1 MTSITLLLLRY
12 KYWVFLPLSM
22 TEGPILAIIA
32 GFFIHL
38 GYLDLIPSFTLLMIG
53 DLVPDNF
60 VYYIGRYNHKSLE
73 KSLARST
80 FLSKNLI
87 RIENLWHAHTFK
99 TMFFTKLAYGLS
111 LPLLIIAGKA
121 KLPYKIF
128 IRDAMVVS
136 VIQYTIFL
144 TLGYY
149 FGKSYELLVQYAKY
163 TGIGIALTGVMIALI
178 YIAVKKYAAKEI
190 YKIENE
196 NII

>member
-1 MTSITLLLLRY
+1 MA
-12 KYWVFLPLSM
+12 
-22 TEGPILAIIA
+22 EGPILAIIA

-38 GYLDLIPSFTLLMIG
+38 GYLDLIPSFALLMIG
-53 DLVPDNF
+53 DFVPDSF
-60 VYYIGRYNHKSLE
+60 VYYIGRYSNKSKL
-73 KSLARST
+73 LQRYYARSS
-80 FLSKNLI
+80 FLSRNLN
-87 RIENLWHAHTFK
+87 RIEKLWHAHAFK

-144 TLGYY
+144 TIGYY
-149 FGKSYELLVQYAKY
+149 FGKSYELLAQYAKY
-163 TGIGIALTGVMIALI
+163 TGIGIALAGVLIALV
-178 YIAVKKYAAKEI
+178 YIAVKKYAVKEI

-196 NII
+196 NNI